1 LYEDILVEC
10 LRFSLSFS
18 DHRISP
24 LTEKYKP
31 PRLSPFKLEPRKKVE
46 KPKKS

>member
-31 PRLSPFKLEPRKKVE
+31 PRLSPFKLEPKGTREKKG
-46 KPKKS
+46 